1 MLLSEKIYL
10 IIDMQKKMQEMKD
23 RKQFTKKNLCDVCVP
38 VRDQL
43 GLSDQDTI
51 RIANGNASLSEIM
64 DLIQTRSID
73 TDKALMTCEAL
84 NHCFVKK
91 DCEGCPNRG
100 SDQDQI
106 SCMQQIGSDA
116 IEVIEGLILD
126 NHRLKSELK
135 NLEQE

>member
-10 IIDMQKKMQEMKD
+10 IIDMQKKMQEMKE
-23 RKQFTKKNLCDVCVP
+23 RKQFTKKNLCDICVP

-51 RIANGNASLSEIM
+51 RIASGNASLSEIM
-64 DLIQTRSID
+64 DLIQTQSVD
-73 TDKALMTCEAL
+73 ADKALMTCEAL

-91 DCEGCPNRG
+91 DCDGCPNRG
-100 SDQDQI
+100 SDQDRI
-106 SCMQQIGSDA
+106 GCMQAIGSDA
-116 IEVIEGLILD
+116 IEIIEGLILD